1 MRAERLSWL
10 VPVVAGIWVIG
21 LAIGAR
27 AAYHYAT
34 DAGAS
39 GATPEIWPD
48 SSSLTPAPRGAT
60 AVVFV
65 HPECPCSR
73 ATLHEL
79 AAVTRDQPLGDAK
92 LLVVFEGRG
101 DGDLWRD
108 AGRTPRLERVLDE
121 AGEGARFGVQT
132 SGFTVVYDASAH
144 LVFHGGITGSRGHV
158 GTNIGST
165 ELRAALEGT
174 PSGEHPVFGCALTGE
189 TP

>member
-1 MRAERLSWL
+1 MRAERLTWL
-10 VPVVAGIWVIG
+10 VPVVAGAWVIG

-27 AAYHYAT
+27 AVYHYAT
-34 DAGAS
+34 EPGSS
-39 GATPEIWPD
+39 GATPEIWPS
-48 SSSLTPAPRGAT
+48 SSSLTPPPHGTT

-79 AAVTRDQPLGDAK
+79 VEVTRDLRPAAARV
-92 LLVVFEGRG
+92 LVVFEGRG
-101 DGDLWRD
+101 DGDLWQD

-121 AGEGARFGVQT
+121 AGEGARFGAQT
-132 SGFTVVYDASAH
+132 SGFAVVYDASAH

-158 GTNIGST
+158 GTNIGSV
-165 ELRAALEGT
+165 ELRAALDGT
-174 PSGEHPVFGCALTGE
+174 PSGEHPVFGCALAEE